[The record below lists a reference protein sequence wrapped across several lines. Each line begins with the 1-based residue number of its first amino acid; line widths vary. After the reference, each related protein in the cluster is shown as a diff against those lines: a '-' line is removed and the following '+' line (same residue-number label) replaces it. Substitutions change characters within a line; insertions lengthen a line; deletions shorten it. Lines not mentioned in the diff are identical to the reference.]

1 MLLDEFADVDD
12 PKKSI
17 KVVGVAKNSLV
28 GGGFSDP
35 IGPYVYLPL
44 MQRYDHQ
51 MPVTL
56 QLRSS
61 LPLATIDRE
70 VLRVVHGLAP
80 TMPVFDVQTMI
91 GAMDTL
97 NGFMLFEL
105 GAGLAAA
112 LGILGLVLAIV
123 GVYGV
128 VSYGATQRTNEI
140 GIRMALGAQ
149 RVQVL
154 RMILRQGLF
163 VVCGGI
169 VLGVFAAA
177 GIAPR
182 GDFLVGVSGFDA
194 ITYLGAVSILAVIA
208 LVACYIPARKA
219 MGTEPMAA
227 LRHE

>member
-1 MLLDEFADVDD
+1 
-12 PKKSI
+12 
-17 KVVGVAKNSLV
+17 
-28 GGGFSDP
+28 
-35 IGPYVYLPL
+35 
-44 MQRYDHQ
+44 
-51 MPVTL
+51 
-56 QLRSS
+56 
-61 LPLATIDRE
+61 
-70 VLRVVHGLAP
+70 
-80 TMPVFDVQTMI
+80 
-91 GAMDTL
+91 
-97 NGFMLFEL
+97 MLFEL

-112 LGILGLVLAIV
+112 LGILGLALAIV

-177 GIAPR
+177 AIAHLV
-182 GDFLVGVSGFDA
+182 GNFLVGVSGFDA
-194 ITYLGAVSILAVIA
+194 ITYFGAVSILAVIA
-208 LVACYIPARKA
+208 LVACYIPARRA
-219 MGTEPMAA
+219 MGLEPMAA